1 MLDSPKSLRV
11 RCIMD
16 LELMKMKSVV
26 VEIAERLV
34 AEYIRELDTLAAVQR
49 KTPGADCD
57 AIIHFIQGR

>member
-1 MLDSPKSLRV
+1 
-11 RCIMD
+11 MD
-16 LELMKMKSVV
+16 LELLKMKSAVV
-26 VEIAERLV
+26 QIAERLV